1 MLIISVKGA
10 GESCSDPDR
19 YLQVMTG
26 ESLAK
31 FGVSQSKDLIVQ
43 PNYPLLIAMLMIGIG
58 GTAFT
63 MWMVHYCM
71 HKGWYINPMKMK
83 SYRDAQLSKNLHHE
97 NGKIFQ
103 EGNDFVQHK
112 SNLIDHEEE
121 DLDDANMDIQQ
132 DLVDAGKAYLHKYN
146 KRRNKHKKQ
155 QTQKRRK
162 MRELLDEVEGLV
174 GVLNSDQAAM
184 QVHWLDLDAV
194 MNEEG
199 EAIDDKAIKRQI
211 EKQMNQ
217 ISKQEEQQN
226 DQYKAKREELLKNA
240 SEREREIHEQAR
252 QRLMAEEEQITKDN
266 NRLTAT
272 TMDTTNDMQKTM
284 TEFAIYDNGD
294 AKTKNN

>member
-1 MLIISVKGA
+1 M
-10 GESCSDPDR
+10 
-19 YLQVMTG
+19 
-26 ESLAK
+26 
-31 FGVSQSKDLIVQ
+31 
-43 PNYPLLIAMLMIGIG
+43 
-58 GTAFT
+58 
-63 MWMVHYCM
+63 
-71 HKGWYINPMKMK
+71 
-83 SYRDAQLSKNLHHE
+83 
-97 NGKIFQ
+97 
-103 EGNDFVQHK
+103 
-112 SNLIDHEEE
+112 IDHEEE
-121 DLDDANMDIQQ
+121 ELDDANFDIQQ

-184 QVHWLDLDAV
+184 QIHWLDLDAV

-217 ISKQEEQQN
+217 IHKQEEQQN

-240 SEREREIHEQAR
+240 SEREREIHDQAR
-252 QRLMAEEEQITKDN
+252 QRLMQEEDQHTKDN
-266 NRLTAT
+266 NRATAT
-272 TMDTTNDMQKTM
+272 NFGNTDMNKTF

-294 AKTKNN
+294 VKTKNNQLVMKVEKNEVLDDAEKERLL

>member
-1 MLIISVKGA
+1 
-10 GESCSDPDR
+10 
-19 YLQVMTG
+19 
-26 ESLAK
+26 
-31 FGVSQSKDLIVQ
+31 
-43 PNYPLLIAMLMIGIG
+43 
-58 GTAFT
+58 
-63 MWMVHYCM
+63 
-71 HKGWYINPMKMK
+71 
-83 SYRDAQLSKNLHHE
+83 
-97 NGKIFQ
+97 
-103 EGNDFVQHK
+103 
-112 SNLIDHEEE
+112 
-121 DLDDANMDIQQ
+121 
-132 DLVDAGKAYLHKYN
+132 
-146 KRRNKHKKQ
+146 
-155 QTQKRRK
+155 

>member
-1 MLIISVKGA
+1 
-10 GESCSDPDR
+10 
-19 YLQVMTG
+19 
-26 ESLAK
+26 
-31 FGVSQSKDLIVQ
+31 
-43 PNYPLLIAMLMIGIG
+43 
-58 GTAFT
+58 
-63 MWMVHYCM
+63 
-71 HKGWYINPMKMK
+71 
-83 SYRDAQLSKNLHHE
+83 
-97 NGKIFQ
+97 
-103 EGNDFVQHK
+103 
-112 SNLIDHEEE
+112 
-121 DLDDANMDIQQ
+121 
-132 DLVDAGKAYLHKYN
+132 
-146 KRRNKHKKQ
+146 
-155 QTQKRRK
+155 
-162 MRELLDEVEGLV
+162 
-174 GVLNSDQAAM
+174 M